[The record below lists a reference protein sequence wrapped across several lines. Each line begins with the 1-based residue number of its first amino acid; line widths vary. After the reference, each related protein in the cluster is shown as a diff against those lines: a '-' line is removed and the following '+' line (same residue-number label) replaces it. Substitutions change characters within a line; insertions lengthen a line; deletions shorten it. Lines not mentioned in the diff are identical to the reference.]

1 MYEIMFSYETF
12 GNSSLLRWKNG
23 TLCLN
28 NSRQIQLWYDTA
40 TCIPVSSSSSYYQTL
55 TPCTYFIL
63 CIWWKMRIGTIEG
76 RGQRKI
82 NISLN
87 FKFNGL
93 SSPPPIMRHDLF
105 LFHDDDPSNWI
116 TERIEND
123 GCDDNQKKAKST
135 LLIHVF
141 TLHISFERS
150 LRTLRGKR

>member
-93 SSPPPIMRHDLF
+93 SSPPPIMRHDLIF
-105 LFHDDDPSNWI
+105 NEIIKRKNDDDDVMI
-116 TERIEND
+116 TKRKRSH
-123 GCDDNQKKAKST
+123 QHYLST
-135 LLIHVF
+135 LL
-141 TLHISFERS
+141 L
-150 LRTLRGKR
+150 